1 MAETKGW
8 KARSIFHFVLPC
20 TNVERSM
27 EFYGLFGFEII
38 KDNRNVVWPDY
49 VGENFN
55 MISGA
60 QGKAV
65 QLVLPHDDELQ
76 TRIDL
81 IEWIRPRWK
90 NHYRDLPAE
99 DNIPRIMAL
108 LTENISAA
116 AESLASQGL
125 SPTRPLRPPDDKIG
139 VQGVVCYEDPDG
151 HIVELIEY
159 YPGQL
164 GSRTDELETRTH

>member
-1 MAETKGW
+1 MGW

-20 TNVERSM
+20 TDVQRSL
-27 EFYGLFGFEII
+27 EFYGRFGFEII

-65 QLVLPHDDELQ
+65 QLILPHDDELQ

-81 IEWIRPRWK
+81 IEWIKPRWT
-90 NHYRDLPAE
+90 NRNLEQPPEAH
-99 DNIPRIMAL
+99 IPRIMAL
-108 LTENISAA
+108 LTENIEVAVG
-116 AESLASQGL
+116 SLMEQGL
-125 SPTRPLRPPDDKIG
+125 VPTRPLRPPDDKIG
-139 VQGVVCYEDPDG
+139 VQGVVCFADPDG

-164 GSRTDELETRTH
+164 GSRTDQLDTRD

>member
-1 MAETKGW
+1 MAQTSGW

-20 TNVERSM
+20 TNVEQST
-27 EFYGLFGFEII
+27 EFYGRFGFEII

-55 MISGA
+55 MLSGA

-65 QLVLPHDDELQ
+65 QLILPHDDDLQ

-81 IEWIRPRWK
+81 IEWIKPRWT
-90 NHYRDLPAE
+90 NRREEQPPEAH
-99 DNIPRIMAL
+99 IPRVMAL
-108 LTENISAA
+108 LTENIQVA
-116 AESLASQGL
+116 AESLMEQGL
-125 SPTRPLRPPDDKIG
+125 VPTNPLRPPDDKIG
-139 VQGVVCYEDPDG
+139 VQGVICFADPDG

-159 YPGQL
+159 FPGQL
-164 GSRTDELETRTH
+164 GSRTDQLSTRG